1 MYIYIFNTN
10 GNILDILFYNLLF
23 SLSTIWMFPISVNL
37 DLLKKNC
44 QVVFSCEDVLMYLTS
59 SFLMNISVVFALL
72 QTIVQ

>member
-1 MYIYIFNTN
+1 MNIYIFNTN

-23 SLSTIWMFPISVNL
+23 SLSTFWMFPISVNL

-59 SFLMNISVVFALL
+59 SLLMNILVVFALL